1 MSAPRLLIAGL
12 GNIFLG
18 DDGFG
23 PAVIEKLRLLPAFAG
38 VRLVD
43 FGVRARELAQALQ
56 ECDAAILVDA
66 TARGEPPGTLYILEP
81 CLTPPADSQQDALGL
96 LDGHSLTAEQVLRT
110 LPSEAQPRILRILGC
125 EPETLEPDAADM
137 GLSPVVQAAVQ
148 AAVPMIERLM
158 AELFAELAL
167 RAGAGAHA

>member
-56 ECDAAILVDA
+56 ECDAC
-66 TARGEPPGTLYILEP
+66 GS
-81 CLTPPADSQQDALGL
+81 AD
-96 LDGHSLTAEQVLRT
+96 
-110 LPSEAQPRILRILGC
+110 
-125 EPETLEPDAADM
+125 
-137 GLSPVVQAAVQ
+137 
-148 AAVPMIERLM
+148 
-158 AELFAELAL
+158 
-167 RAGAGAHA
+167 